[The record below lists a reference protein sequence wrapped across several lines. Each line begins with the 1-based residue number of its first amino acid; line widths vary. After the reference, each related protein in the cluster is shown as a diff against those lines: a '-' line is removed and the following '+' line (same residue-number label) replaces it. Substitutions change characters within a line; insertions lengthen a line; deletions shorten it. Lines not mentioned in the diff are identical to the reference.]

1 MEVKP
6 DTETRTAKATV
17 TGTSDQDL
25 EYPTMREVGCGR
37 WVYGWRIR
45 EIKIREQGSSPQSYH
60 REDHLPHMGTAFP
73 KLEVPLPE

>member
-1 MEVKP
+1 MKWVYEHYSGPASHPSRYFRRPLNRDVMEVKP

-25 EYPTMREVGCGR
+25 EYPTTKEVGCGR

-45 EIKIREQGSSPQSYH
+45 EIRE
-60 REDHLPHMGTAFP
+60 
-73 KLEVPLPE
+73 